1 MRRLFFIIGLVVTGF
16 GALAQQDAQ
25 YSQYIFNG
33 IYISPAYSGYKQDF
47 YVHSFARSQWTGFP
61 GAPQS
66 FSIAGDASVADTKV
80 GLGMLIAADKIGAQ
94 SSLATNFNLAYHL
107 PIGQDDGTRLS
118 FGMSLGFVQAAIDG
132 TKLNAVQEGD
142 NYIPTSGVSALFPDA
157 RAGVMF
163 STNTFYA
170 GFSADN
176 LVAQNM
182 QQDKSLLVPVPK
194 PHYYLTA
201 GTIFDLNDDT
211 KLNPSFLIKDDRAG
225 PTSLDLNMFML
236 LSERLW
242 VGGTYRTAIPLYNK
256 PNLPSGLQ
264 KTNAAIAMV
273 EFFVTEKLRIGY
285 AFDYSTTTLGNYNYG
300 THEIS
305 LGIYLHKGDV
315 TPGSEKC
322 YFR

>member
-1 MRRLFFIIGLVVTGF
+1 MRKLFFIACLVMMRLS
-16 GALAQQDAQ
+16 ALAQQDAQ

-33 IYISPAYSGYKQDF
+33 LYVSPAYAGYKQDF

-66 FSIAGDASVADTKV
+66 FSISGDVAVADNKV

-94 SSLATNFNLAYHL
+94 SSLATNFNLAYHI
-107 PIGQDDGTRLS
+107 PIGQDENTRLS
-118 FGMSLGFVQAAIDG
+118 FGLGVGFIQAGLDG
-132 TKLNAVQEGD
+132 TKLSAVQEGD
-142 NYIPTSGVSALFPDA
+142 SYIPISGVSSLFPDA

-163 STNTFYA
+163 STTVFYA

-176 LVAQNM
+176 LIAQNM
-182 QQDKSLLVPVPK
+182 TQDKSQLVPVPK

-201 GTIFDLNDDT
+201 GQILNVNDDI
-211 KLNPSFLIKDDRAG
+211 KLNPSFLLKDDRAG
-225 PTSLDLNMFML
+225 PTSLDLNMFVL

-242 VGGTYRTAIPLYNK
+242 VGGTYRTAVPLYPK
-256 PNLPSGLQ
+256 PNLPSGLP
-264 KTNAAIAMV
+264 KTNAAVAVV
-273 EFFVTEKLRIGY
+273 EVFVTDKLRVGY
-285 AFDYSTTTLGNYNYG
+285 AFDYSTTALGNYNYG

-305 LGIYLHKGDV
+305 LGIYLRKGNT
-315 TPGSEKC
+315 TPGNEKC

>member
-1 MRRLFFIIGLVVTGF
+1 MKKLFLIVGLVMMRLS
-16 GALAQQDAQ
+16 ALAQQDAQ

-33 IYISPAYSGYKQDF
+33 MYISPAYTGYKQDF

-66 FSIAGDASVADTKV
+66 FSIAGDVAVSDTKV

-94 SSLATNFNLAYHL
+94 SSLATNFNLAYHIPL
-107 PIGQDDGTRLS
+107 GQDDGTRLS
-118 FGMSLGFVQAAIDG
+118 FGMGVGFIQASIDG
-132 TKLNAVQEGD
+132 TKLNAVDEGD
-142 NYIPTSGVSALFPDA
+142 SYIPTSGVSSLFPDA

-176 LVAQNM
+176 LIAQNM
-182 QQDKSLLVPVPK
+182 QQDKALLVPVPK

-201 GTIFDLNDDT
+201 GQILNVGDDL
-211 KLNPSFLIKDDRAG
+211 KLNPSFLLKDDRAG
-225 PTSLDLNMFML
+225 PTSLDLNMFVL
-236 LSERLW
+236 LSERIW
-242 VGGTYRTAIPLYNK
+242 VGGTYRTAVSLYSK
-256 PNLPSGLQ
+256 PNLPTGLP
-264 KTNAAIAMV
+264 KTNATIAMV
-273 EFFVTEKLRIGY
+273 EVFVTDKLRVGY

-305 LGIYLHKGDV
+305 LGIYLRKGES
-315 TPGSEKC
+315 TPGNEKC

>member
-1 MRRLFFIIGLVVTGF
+1 MKKLFFITCLLLTKLT
-16 GALAQQDAQ
+16 ALAQQDAQ

-33 IYISPAYSGYKQDF
+33 LYVSPAYAGYKQDF
-47 YVHSFARSQWTGFP
+47 YVHSFFRSQWTGFP

-66 FSIAGDASVADTKV
+66 FSLSGDVAVADTKV

-94 SSLATNFNLAYHL
+94 SSLTTNFSFAYHIPL
-107 PIGQDDGTRLS
+107 GQDDGTRLS
-118 FGMSLGFVQAAIDG
+118 FGLGLGFIQAGIDG
-132 TKLNAVQEGD
+132 TRLNAVQEGD
-142 NYIPTSGVSALFPDA
+142 NYIPTAAISTLFPDA

-182 QQDKSLLVPVPK
+182 QQDRAQLVPVPK

-201 GTIFDLNDDT
+201 GQILNINDDT
-211 KLNPSFLIKDDRAG
+211 KINPSFLLKDDRAG
-225 PTSLDLNMFML
+225 PTSLDLNLFVL
-236 LSERLW
+236 LSDRLW
-242 VGGTYRTAIPLYNK
+242 VGGTYRTAVPLYNK
-256 PNLPSGLQ
+256 PNLPGGLP
-264 KTNAAIAMV
+264 KTNAAIAVV
-273 EFFVTEKLRIGY
+273 EVFVTDKLRLGY
-285 AFDYSTTTLGNYNYG
+285 AFDYSTTALGNYNYG

-305 LGIYLHKGDV
+305 LGLYLRKGEV
-315 TPGSEKC
+315 TPGAEKC

>member
-1 MRRLFFIIGLVVTGF
+1 MKKLLFMTCLLAATLT
-16 GALAQQDAQ
+16 ARAQQDAQ

-33 IYISPAYSGYKQDF
+33 LYVNPAYAGYKQDF
-47 YVHSFARSQWTGFP
+47 YVHSFFRSQWTGFP

-66 FSIAGDASVADTKV
+66 FSLSGDVAVADTKV

-94 SSLATNFNLAYHL
+94 SSLATNFSFAYHI
-107 PIGQDDGTRLS
+107 PVGQDDGTRLS
-118 FGMSLGFVQAAIDG
+118 FGLSLGFVQAGIDG

-142 NYIPTSGVSALFPDA
+142 TYIPTTAISTLFPDA

-163 STNTFYA
+163 STNGFYA
-170 GFSADN
+170 GLSADN

-182 QQDKSLLVPVPK
+182 QQDKAQLVPVPK

-201 GTIFDLNDDT
+201 GQMFDLNDDT
-211 KLNPSFLIKDDRAG
+211 KLNPSFLLKDDRAG
-225 PTSLDLNMFML
+225 PTSLDLNLFVL

-242 VGGTYRTAIPLYNK
+242 VGGTYRTAVPLYNK
-256 PNLPSGLQ
+256 PNLPSGLP

-273 EFFVTEKLRIGY
+273 EVFVTDKLRLGY
-285 AFDYSTTTLGNYNYG
+285 AFDYSTTALGNYNYG

-305 LGIYLHKGDV
+305 LGIYLRKGDV
-315 TPGSEKC
+315 TPGNEKC